1 MEIKLERISLSNLYE
16 SESVRNT
23 VWDVLTED
31 FEDTFNRLLKEGVN
45 FHSKLIKKALPRKS
59 MIQELVIEYG
69 YKFETLDDLKKC
81 LDTLKMVDKSL
92 NECDLEINKSKI
104 SIDESDS
111 GCDVLKDQDRVIK
124 VLTMVN
130 NDDTLTNPPN

>member
-111 GCDVLKDQDRVIK
+111 GCDVLKDQDRVIE